1 MNNSF
6 IEENYFIDEDKY
18 NCPFCHNRGIK
29 YVVLAVAEFDESNNK
44 KLKAVFV
51 ECSHC
56 HKVSMHI
63 IKNNDIKIDY
73 NVMVLSSNCK
83 EFNTYA
89 ARHYNSTTVE
99 SCTVYRSSRDNE
111 IYPICED
118 NSIILSIPTSFFTI
132 DERIPKV
139 LRDLI
144 HESEKCIQNNCL
156 TGASACIRKAIYEF
170 LVKENAQGD
179 SYDEKMKSLKGKY
192 MMVDDDHI
200 DILVNIQGI
209 MCDKVHEA
217 SINQNFTSQ
226 EAKAYL
232 ELLKTI
238 FNQVY
243 VIPQELKEQKNKV
256 SQFFGNLKKARNNS

>member
-1 MNNSF
+1 
-6 IEENYFIDEDKY
+6 
-18 NCPFCHNRGIK
+18 
-29 YVVLAVAEFDESNNK
+29 
-44 KLKAVFV
+44 
-51 ECSHC
+51 
-56 HKVSMHI
+56 
-63 IKNNDIKIDY
+63 
-73 NVMVLSSNCK
+73 
-83 EFNTYA
+83 
-89 ARHYNSTTVE
+89 
-99 SCTVYRSSRDNE
+99 
-111 IYPICED
+111 
-118 NSIILSIPTSFFTI
+118 
-132 DERIPKV
+132 
-139 LRDLI
+139 
-144 HESEKCIQNNCL
+144 
-156 TGASACIRKAIYEF
+156 
-170 LVKENAQGD
+170 
-179 SYDEKMKSLKGKY
+179 MKSLKGKY